1 MNPDGLEMFISI
13 LKRLDFTYFG
23 LIFFLDMPIMTCPSG
38 GVNKTFHP
46 FPHSCHHY
54 SRYKYKRI

>member
-23 LIFFLDMPIMTCPSG
+23 LIFFLDMPIMSCPSG
-38 GVNKTFHP
+38 GKKAGIGIVPITISVFINVNLL
-46 FPHSCHHY
+46 
-54 SRYKYKRI
+54 